1 MVPLHVLVEEYS
13 TFSTVERKR
22 KRGKEM
28 EEMVVVVVVMAVIV
42 EDMRLHLLATVLPLQ
57 VMALPLQVMVL
68 PLQAM
73 GLLVATEDFSS
84 YQGIKET
91 KTKIRATEAVIM
103 MVEGTCVIA
112 MALPLLAM
120 GLHPMN
126 LPHLMMHHLTMPQLI
141 QLLLHHTVLLLH
153 HIVLLL
159 HPIALLLLHPL
170 VLLPPLVL
178 LHLFPPPPAGRWLK
192 HSMSPALRNSAL

>member
-1 MVPLHVLVEEYS
+1 
-13 TFSTVERKR
+13 
-22 KRGKEM
+22 
-28 EEMVVVVVVMAVIV
+28 MA
-42 EDMRLHLLATVLPLQ
+42 
-57 VMALPLQVMVL
+57 L

-91 KTKIRATEAVIM
+91 KTKIRAMEAVKGEV

-153 HIVLLL
+153 PMVLLL
-159 HPIALLLLHPL
+159 HPLALLLLHPLALLLLHPL

-178 LHLFPPPPAGRWLK
+178 LHLFPPPPAGR
-192 HSMSPALRNSAL
+192 

>member
-42 EDMRLHLLATVLPLQ
+42 EDMRHHLLAMVLPLQ
-57 VMALPLQVMVL
+57 VMALPLQ
-68 PLQAM
+68 AT

-91 KTKIRATEAVIM
+91 KTKIRATEAVM
-103 MVEGTCVIA
+103 EAVMVEGTCVIA
-112 MALPLLAM
+112 MVLPLLAM

-153 HIVLLL
+153 HMVLLL
-159 HPIALLLLHPL
+159 HPLALLLLHPL

-192 HSMSPALRNSAL
+192 QSMSPALRNSAL

>member
-1 MVPLHVLVEEYS
+1 
-13 TFSTVERKR
+13 
-22 KRGKEM
+22 
-28 EEMVVVVVVMAVIV
+28 MA
-42 EDMRLHLLATVLPLQ
+42 
-57 VMALPLQVMVL
+57 L

-91 KTKIRATEAVIM
+91 KTKIRAMEAVKGEV

-126 LPHLMMHHLTMPQLI
+126 LPHLTMPQLI

-153 HIVLLL
+153 PMVLLL
-159 HPIALLLLHPL
+159 HPLALLLLHPL

-178 LHLFPPPPAGRWLK
+178 LHLFPPPPAGRLLK
-192 HSMSPALRNSAL
+192 QSMSPALR

>member
-1 MVPLHVLVEEYS
+1 M
-13 TFSTVERKR
+13 
-22 KRGKEM
+22 
-28 EEMVVVVVVMAVIV
+28 
-42 EDMRLHLLATVLPLQ
+42 VLPLQ
-57 VMALPLQVMVL
+57 VMALPLQ
-68 PLQAM
+68 AT

-91 KTKIRATEAVIM
+91 KTKIRATEAVM
-103 MVEGTCVIA
+103 EAVMVEGTCVIA
-112 MALPLLAM
+112 MVLPLLAM

-141 QLLLHHTVLLLH
+141 QLLLQHTV
-153 HIVLLL
+153 
-159 HPIALLLLHPL
+159 LLLHPL

-192 HSMSPALRNSAL
+192 QSMSPALRNSALFQPPSCRWWW

>member
-1 MVPLHVLVEEYS
+1 MRHHHPAMVLH
-13 TFSTVERKR
+13 
-22 KRGKEM
+22 
-28 EEMVVVVVVMAVIV
+28 
-42 EDMRLHLLATVLPLQ
+42 LQ
-57 VMALPLQVMVL
+57 VMAL

-91 KTKIRATEAVIM
+91 KTKIRATEAVM
-103 MVEGTCVIA
+103 GGVMVEGTCVIA

-126 LPHLMMHHLTMPQLI
+126 LPHLMMHHLTMP
-141 QLLLHHTVLLLH
+141 LLHHM
-153 HIVLLL
+153 VLLL
-159 HPIALLLLHPL
+159 HPLALLLLHPL

-192 HSMSPALRNSAL
+192 QSMSPALRNSAL

>member
-1 MVPLHVLVEEYS
+1 
-13 TFSTVERKR
+13 
-22 KRGKEM
+22 
-28 EEMVVVVVVMAVIV
+28 
-42 EDMRLHLLATVLPLQ
+42 
-57 VMALPLQVMVL
+57 MALPLQ
-68 PLQAM
+68 AT

-91 KTKIRATEAVIM
+91 KTKIRATEAVM
-103 MVEGTCVIA
+103 EAVMVEGTCVIA
-112 MALPLLAM
+112 MVLPLLAM

-141 QLLLHHTVLLLH
+141 QLLLQHMVLLLH
-153 HIVLLL
+153 HLV
-159 HPIALLLLHPL
+159 LLLLHPL

-192 HSMSPALRNSAL
+192 QSMSPALRNSAL

>member
-1 MVPLHVLVEEYS
+1 MRHHHPAMVLH
-13 TFSTVERKR
+13 
-22 KRGKEM
+22 
-28 EEMVVVVVVMAVIV
+28 
-42 EDMRLHLLATVLPLQ
+42 LQ
-57 VMALPLQVMVL
+57 VMAL

-91 KTKIRATEAVIM
+91 KTKIRATEAVM
-103 MVEGTCVIA
+103 GEVMVEGTCVIA

-120 GLHPMN
+120 GLHPTN

-153 HIVLLL
+153 HMV
-159 HPIALLLLHPL
+159 LLLHPL

-178 LHLFPPPPAGRWLK
+178 LHLFPPPPAGRLLK
-192 HSMSPALRNSAL
+192 QSMSPALRSSAL